1 MKAIKLNIFTCLI
14 LMAGSVVA
22 IADVQ
27 SSNDWK
33 YEITPYLWAV
43 GFDGT
48 VGNGGTTSPVDSDFQ
63 FFSLENLDAYGAFT
77 FDAKKK
83 NWGYYFDVLYVKYS
97 DSRNGPL
104 LTTNITTRD
113 GFLESMITYR
123 LDDQYNVDLL
133 VGARYVDVNLELR
146 LDPGPVIKASK
157 DWLDPLI
164 GMRAT
169 FKLSDKWSVHVKG
182 DVGGFGIASDLTA
195 NAAVEAIYKIG
206 ENTSIKAG
214 YRYLKVDFN
223 EDLFVH
229 DVTLSGVGV
238 GLGYSF

>member
-1 MKAIKLNIFTCLI
+1 MLVISGIGTT
-14 LMAGSVVA
+14 M
-22 IADVQ
+22 ADVQ
-27 SSNDWK
+27 KSVGWE

-48 VGNGGTTSPVDSDFQ
+48 VGNGGTTSPIDTEYQ

-77 FDAKKK
+77 LDAKKQ

-97 DSRNGPL
+97 DGISAPL

-123 LDDQYNVDLL
+123 LDNQYSVDLL

-146 LDPGPVIKASK
+146 LAPGPDIKAQK
-157 DWLDPLI
+157 EWIDPLI

-169 FKLSDKWSVHVKG
+169 FKLTDNWSVHVKG

-195 NAAVEAIYKIG
+195 NAAVTVDYKMG
-206 ENTSIKAG
+206 KNTSFKVG

-223 EDLFVH
+223 DDLFVH
-229 DVTLSGVGV
+229 DVTLSGIGV
-238 GLGYSF
+238 GLGYRF